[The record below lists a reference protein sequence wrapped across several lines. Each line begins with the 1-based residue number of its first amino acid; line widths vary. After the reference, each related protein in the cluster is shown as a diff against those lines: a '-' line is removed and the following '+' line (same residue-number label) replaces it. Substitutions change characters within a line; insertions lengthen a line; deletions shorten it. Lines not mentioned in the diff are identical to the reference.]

1 VHERALARLAV
12 RFGANVEPGQDVF
25 VFALD
30 VDQAPLAREVAAAA
44 YEAGARVVSV
54 LYWDQHVKLA
64 RLEHAS
70 EESLSIVPDWWE
82 RFVRECI
89 ERRGAQIVLWGD
101 PEPDLLRAVDPERV
115 AKDPMPYTPSLSDL
129 TRELEVNWTVVPGPT
144 PAIAERMLGDRSVE
158 RLWELLTPILRLDA
172 DDPVTA
178 WRERAAL
185 LDERAGALDDRG
197 FAALRFRGPGTDL
210 NVPLI
215 GQAQWRSAATRTNWG
230 RDFFCNLPSEEV
242 YTTPD
247 YRGVEGTVAI
257 TRPVAL
263 RNGVVADGLRL
274 RFDGGRVVEVGA
286 DANVNAVRSLL
297 AADEG
302 AARVGEVALVDGTS
316 PVARSG
322 LVFGDVLLDENATC
336 HIALGSAYPVTVPG
350 LPDNPS
356 DRDGLGFNSS
366 TLHQDV
372 MIGGPEVTVEGVD
385 RVGGST
391 TILEHD
397 SWVLPG

>member
-30 VDQAPLAREVAAAA
+30 VGQAPLAREVAAAA

-70 EESLSIVPDWWE
+70 EDSLSVVPDWWE

-101 PEPDLLRAVDPERV
+101 PEPDLLRAVDPERL

-144 PAIAERMLGDRSVE
+144 PAIAERLLGDPSVE

-178 WRERAAL
+178 WHERAAV
-185 LDERAGALDDRG
+185 LDERARALNDRD
-197 FAALRFRGPGTDL
+197 FAALHFRGPGTDL
-210 NVPLI
+210 RVPLI
-215 GQAQWRSAATRTNWG
+215 GRARWRSAATRTNWG

-242 YTTPD
+242 YTSPD

-274 RFDGGRVVEVGA
+274 RFENGRVVEVDA
-286 DANVNAVRSLL
+286 DAHVDAVRSLI

-302 AARVGEVALVDGTS
+302 APRLGEVALVDGSS

-322 LVFGDVLLDENATC
+322 LVFGDLLLDENATC
-336 HIALGSAYPVTVPG
+336 HVALGSAYPVTVAD
-350 LPDNPS
+350 LPDEPS
-356 DRDGLGFNSS
+356 ERDALGFNSS
-366 TLHQDV
+366 NLHQDV
-372 MIGGPEVTVEGVD
+372 MIGGPEVSVEGVD
-385 RVGGST
+385 RAGRPT
-391 TILEHD
+391 PILEQEV
-397 SWVLPG
+397 WVLPG